1 MTQTNSTQ
9 NPLVT
14 VVVVPRESF
23 NMAHEVVQRILDV
36 TTVPYKMIV
45 MEGHA
50 PEERRNQLRA
60 IAAKH
65 PHIKIVYSDRW
76 KFPHEMVNES
86 MPMIDTKY
94 VVYIDNDV
102 EIFEGCVENLVKTA
116 EEQNVDCV
124 HPIYLTTK
132 LNDARGNVIHVAEG
146 KLAKKKDF
154 EGKLFVDTIMTY
166 SGTKLENYPFKTA
179 QPSQFFEWHAVLFSK
194 KLIDKVGP
202 LRDLMISEH
211 LDYTFL
217 LQEAG
222 FKILCEPKAVGAYQY
237 DRIWDLR
244 GKDREYM
251 IYRWD
256 PKVAEKSLHMFAE
269 RWNLETRSVARRLYW
284 VKEHVGKVK
293 STYQS
298 VRVMNKI
305 RRLIG
310 KQNLPWV
317 AGERFQGE
325 LKPDLP
331 ADLKEGLT
339 TY

>member
-1 MTQTNSTQ
+1 MNQSNQTQQ
-9 NPLVT
+9 PLVT

-23 NMAHEVVQRILDV
+23 NMAHDCVQRILDV
-36 TTVPYKMIV
+36 TTVPFKMIV

-50 PEERRNQLRA
+50 PEFRRNQLRA

-65 PHIKIVYSDRW
+65 PNIKIVYSDRW
-76 KFPHEMVNES
+76 KFPHEMVNEA

-116 EEQNVDCV
+116 EDQKVDCV

-132 LNDARGNVIHVAEG
+132 LNDPRGNVIHVAEG
-146 KLAKKKDF
+146 KLAQKKDF
-154 EGKLFVDTIMTY
+154 EGKLYVDTIMTY
-166 SGTKLENYPFKTA
+166 SGTKLENYPHKTA
-179 QPSQFFEWHAVLFSK
+179 QPSEFFEWHAVLFSK

-211 LDYTFL
+211 LDYTFR

-222 FKILCEPKAVGAYQY
+222 FKILCEPKSVGAYQY

-244 GKDREYM
+244 DKDREYM

-256 PKVAEKSLHMFAE
+256 PKKAEESLRMFAE
-269 RWNLETRSVARRLYW
+269 KWGLETRSIARRLYW

-293 STYQS
+293 STYHH
-298 VRVMNKI
+298 VRIMNKI
-305 RRLIG
+305 RRFVG
-310 KQNLPWV
+310 KPNLPWV
-317 AGERFQGE
+317 EGERFPGE

-331 ADLKEGLT
+331 ADLKVGLT